1 MSNTI
6 ELLEVVGRNASLRH
20 ASGDDLAQAL
30 GGMGA
35 GESLKRAAASGDRS
49 HLAQEF
55 GGGDVK
61 VNHNVNNGGCEPGDD
76 DAEDAPDQDGGPD
89 GPDR

>member
-6 ELLEVVGRNASLRH
+6 ELLEVVGRDASLRH

-35 GESLKRAAASGDRS
+35 GESLKQAAASGDRS
-49 HLAQEF
+49 HLVQEF

-61 VNHNVNNGGCEPGDD
+61 VNHNVTEGGCEPADD
-76 DAEDAPDQDGGPD
+76 DEEGAPEREDGKNV
-89 GPDR
+89 PDR